1 MKQTLSDTF
10 VELASEK
17 WIEPVK
23 DNICN
28 SDKPSWY
35 LPFSVTKTA
44 KPTVVYDG
52 SAAIGGV
59 SLNQV
64 VLSGE
69 NLLNGLLEVLIRF
82 RLEKCACVAGLSK
95 CFFQVK
101 ISESQ
106 QDLFKLIWF
115 KDNDIDNGD
124 VQVWQFTRRVWGIN
138 SSPFVALLALNV
150 W

>member
-10 VELASEK
+10 AELTSEI

-23 DNICN
+23 DNICI

-59 SLNQV
+59 LLNQV

-82 RLEKCACVAGLSK
+82 RLGKFACVAGLSK

-101 ISESQ
+101 IPESQ
-106 QDLFKLIWF
+106 QDL
-115 KDNDIDNGD
+115 
-124 VQVWQFTRRVWGIN
+124 
-138 SSPFVALLALNV
+138 LLVL
-150 W
+150 